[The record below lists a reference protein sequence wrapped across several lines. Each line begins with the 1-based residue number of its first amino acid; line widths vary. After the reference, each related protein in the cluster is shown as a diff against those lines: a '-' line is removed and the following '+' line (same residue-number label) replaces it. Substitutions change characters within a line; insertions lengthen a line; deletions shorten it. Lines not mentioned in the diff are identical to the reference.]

1 MRIRLRPID
10 WLEGYKELQA
20 AAMVKSGI
28 QRTLFCYGLIRG
40 QGNIAEKL
48 GLNQ

>member
-10 WLEGYKELQA
+10 WLEGYKEQQA

-28 QRTLFCYGLIRG
+28 QRTLFSYGLDPS
-40 QGNIAEKL
+40 EKAY
-48 GLNQ
+48 QVRTTC